1 MIRRSEKEINFKRI
15 SEKKVAKVI
24 EDIHDLRKLTNSNYY
39 EFSSDEIDQIFRE
52 INQAIFR
59 ERINFFRVT
68 HRDDEAKKFM
78 QKNGLMFDDNGEI
91 VPLPEEEKKKTLFD
105 RFKK

>member
-39 EFSSDEIDQIFRE
+39 EFSSDEIDQIFSR
-52 INQAIFR
+52 N
-59 ERINFFRVT
+59 
-68 HRDDEAKKFM
+68 
-78 QKNGLMFDDNGEI
+78 
-91 VPLPEEEKKKTLFD
+91 
-105 RFKK
+105 